1 MFLFSIR
8 KLSDIQAPTLLNN
21 GTQYSSVANNNC
33 DIVENSILECISV
46 NADRD
51 VLNAADLINSNQ
63 IEKIHSDNSAF
74 REIINKEFDDSLT
87 TPSHSLSAFLNS
99 NSSQANLLNG
109 RICLPET
116 GLKLEINGSNV
127 KSFNLNTGR

>member
-74 REIINKEFDDSLT
+74 REIINKELMSKMCLRL
-87 TPSHSLSAFLNS
+87 SEELSARITWCAILVFWVELYKNAENYFL
-99 NSSQANLLNG
+99 
-109 RICLPET
+109 
-116 GLKLEINGSNV
+116 K
-127 KSFNLNTGR
+127 

>member
-1 MFLFSIR
+1 MFHFSIR

-21 GTQYSSVANNNC
+21 GTQYSSASNNC
-33 DIVENSILECISV
+33 EIMENSILECINV

-51 VLNAADLINSNQ
+51 ALNADLINSNQ

-99 NSSQANLLNG
+99 NSSNTNLLNG
-109 RICLPET
+109 RIFVPET
-116 GLKLEINGSNV
+116 GIKLEINGSTV
-127 KSFNLNTGR
+127 KNFNLNTGR